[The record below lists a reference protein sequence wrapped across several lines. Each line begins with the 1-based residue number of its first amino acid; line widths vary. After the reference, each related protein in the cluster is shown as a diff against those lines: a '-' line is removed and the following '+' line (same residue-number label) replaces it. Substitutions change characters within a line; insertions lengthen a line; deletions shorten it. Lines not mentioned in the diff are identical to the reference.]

1 MLTWKIK
8 ILIPAERR
16 YESKGKI
23 NGLYGSSGSGGKES
37 MVKYQ
42 TRIREHRERLGLT
55 QQTVADHLNVT
66 RQTVSRWEGGVR
78 YPDLLT
84 AKRLADFLKVSLD
97 DLVRCE
103 ETQEM

>member
-1 MLTWKIK
+1 
-8 ILIPAERR
+8 
-16 YESKGKI
+16 
-23 NGLYGSSGSGGKES
+23 

-66 RQTVSRWEGGVR
+66 RQTVSRWEGGGR

>member
-1 MLTWKIK
+1 MM
-8 ILIPAERR
+8 AEFG
-16 YESKGKI
+16 E
-23 NGLYGSSGSGGKES
+23 N
-37 MVKYQ
+37 
-42 TRIREHRERLGLT
+42 IRKAREKLGIT
-55 QQTVADHLNVT
+55 QQTLADRLYVT
-66 RQTVSRWEGGVR
+66 RQAVSRWENGSR